1 MACPQLLQAAP
12 SAPARDPLSLVTV
25 GDTAQHVKKVLGTN
39 YRICAADSYDVCK
52 DPVWLYQVARGKPLG
67 VAVRFHNGRVIAVFR
82 LGVVAGWR

>member
-1 MACPQLLQAAP
+1 V
-12 SAPARDPLSLVTV
+12 SLVKV
-25 GDTAQHVKKVLGTN
+25 GDTAQPVKKVLGTN
-39 YRICAADSYDVCK
+39 YRVCVPAGSGDICK